1 MTHSDQLQ
9 HSNFSKNLSFP
20 TIFFFPLNVLI
31 FFTSIL
37 VEIIFFYH
45 MFLFGLFLSS
55 LPIFFFLFNFWT
67 LFLNIWR
74 NGHPNSHITSNVPL
88 EFSLFL
94 LFLYPI
100 QDRLWLPV
108 KADGDLIWDIRICG
122 IQRVGWLFHSPTQVK
137 TCNTKNINEK
147 KKIKTNTELPT
158 KIHIYPLL
166 EQFVIFLHPPP
177 PNVIILLLAKVCGLG
192 LNFGSSFSGLIRI

>member
-1 MTHSDQLQ
+1 
-9 HSNFSKNLSFP
+9 
-20 TIFFFPLNVLI
+20 
-31 FFTSIL
+31 
-37 VEIIFFYH
+37 

-67 LFLNIWR
+67 LFLNTGIWR
-74 NGHPNSHITSNVPL
+74 NGYPNSHITSNVPL

-147 KKIKTNTELPT
+147 KKIKTNTGKYRIADENT
-158 KIHIYPLL
+158 HISL
-166 EQFVIFLHPPP
+166 VGTICNFLTPP

-192 LNFGSSFSGLIRI
+192 VEFWVFLFWPYQNLTIASNKKRLRKSLTDIIAFEQGGQAGFTNYILKIQSNS

>member
-137 TCNTKNINEK
+137 TCNTKNIIEK
-147 KKIKTNTELPT
+147 KNKLKQIKVNTELPT
-158 KIHIYPLL
+158 KIQNSHISL
-166 EQFVIFLHPPP
+166 VGTICNFLTPPP
-177 PNVIILLLAKVCGLG
+177 MLL
-192 LNFGSSFSGLIRI
+192 S

>member
-37 VEIIFFYH
+37 VQNIFFLSH
-45 MFLFGLFLSS
+45 VPFWIVFIFLTN
-55 LPIFFFLFNFWT
+55 FFFLFNFWT

-147 KKIKTNTELPT
+147 KKIKTNTGKYRIADENT
-158 KIHIYPLL
+158 HISL
-166 EQFVIFLHPPP
+166 VGTICNFLTPPP
-177 PNVIILLLAKVCGLG
+177 PQC
-192 LNFGSSFSGLIRI
+192 